1 VVGGGGKPLTR
12 VVNALLY
19 LVRTG
24 CPWDYLPHD
33 FSHRSTVCYSF
44 NKWREDGTWLDL
56 NDRLRR

>member
-1 VVGGGGKPLTR
+1 LTR